1 MRLRIRLLV
10 VCTILTLVISSGCGS
25 SQPASQ
31 GHYYLVATN
40 IKLPYWQAAAAGL
53 KHAAAQLGVTA
64 EMVGPETYDPHQQ
77 HEEFQRILGKDPAG
91 ILISVGDRRLM
102 RKDIDGAIAKN
113 IPVFTMDS
121 DAEYSKRLMFI
132 GTDNYKAGTMIATS
146 VAKTLGDKGNVVV
159 FTMPEQLNLVQRE
172 HGLDDYFAAHSKIK
186 VTQVV
191 DMQGDPRVAFDT
203 AKDIVQKHDKVDAF
217 VCLEA
222 IACAEIAEVL
232 SRENVTGKLVF
243 AMDTDPRTLDGIK
256 KGLISATL
264 AQKPYTMAYVGL
276 RMLADLNQSK
286 PGNLDRAWSMTPFA
300 PLPTTVDT
308 GVTLIDSDNVETYQ
322 KDSETAAQK

>member
-10 VCTILTLVISSGCGS
+10 VLTVFTSLVSSGCGT
-25 SQPASQ
+25 SQPAQQ

-40 IKLPYWQAAAAGL
+40 IKLPYWQAAQAGL
-53 KHAAAQLGVTA
+53 TRAATQLGVTA
-64 EMVGPETYDPHQQ
+64 EMVGPDTYDPREQ
-77 HEEFQRILGKDPAG
+77 HEEFQRALRKDPAG
-91 ILISVGDRRLM
+91 ILISVADRRLM
-102 RKDIDGAIAKN
+102 RNDINGAIAKN

-121 DAEYSKRLMFI
+121 DAEYSKRLLFI

-146 VAKTLGDKGNVVV
+146 VAKTLNDKGNVVV
-159 FTMPEQLNLVQRE
+159 FTMPEQLNLVQRQS
-172 HGLDDYFAAHSKIK
+172 GLSDYFAAHSKIK
-186 VTQVV
+186 IARVV

-203 AKDIVQKHDKVDAF
+203 AKDIVDKGEKVDAF

-232 SRENVTGKLVF
+232 SRANLKGKLVF

-256 KGLISATL
+256 KGVISATL

-276 RMLADLNQSK
+276 RMLADLNQTK
-286 PGNLDRAWSMTPFA
+286 PGKLDRAWSMTPFS
-300 PLPTTVDT
+300 PIPSTVDT
-308 GVTLIDSDNVETYQ
+308 GVTLIDADNVDSYQ
-322 KDSETAAQK
+322 TAAEQ